1 MPSASSPNSTTPRE
15 VWQNAKADLQLQ
27 MARATYDTWL
37 RDARFLAYE
46 DGEFLI
52 AVTSAFALD
61 WLNDRLRPLIKRT
74 LARLM
79 DRSVDVRF
87 VTGPREVPDY
97 VTAPAPLLES
107 VSAPSAPYQVDPVSS
122 NRDQLLNPQ
131 YTFEGFVV
139 GKSNRLAYVA
149 AQTIAENLGNSFNP
163 FFIYGGVGLGK
174 THLMHSI
181 GHEARRHGKSVLY
194 VPAEGF
200 TNDLV
205 ESLKNGSPETF
216 RDKYRTVDLLLVD
229 DVQFI
234 AGKSATQE
242 ELFHTFN
249 ALFMA
254 GKQIVLTADSMPD
267 QIAALEKRLSSRFN
281 SGLCVDLRPPSMET
295 RMAILQRKS
304 EARGLSPLSQ
314 EVLDVIARRLP
325 GSVRRLEGAL
335 NLVVIQS
342 QVTQQPLSAA
352 LAEAALSGWIP
363 LQPAVNPKDL
373 ISLVAADFGVTVEE
387 LKGPERSRRVTL
399 PRQVAALLLHEEAS
413 LNRSQIGRLL
423 GERDH
428 STISYTLERM
438 ADLLEAD
445 ANLRRRVQSL
455 REALRVPVGVASRE

>member
-1 MPSASSPNSTTPRE
+1 MPSASSSSSTTPRE
-15 VWQNAKADLQLQ
+15 VWQNAKADLELQ

-37 RDARFLAYE
+37 RQARFLAYE

-87 VTGPREVPDY
+87 VTSPRVERDDL
-97 VTAPAPLLES
+97 TAPAPLLES
-107 VSAPSAPYQVDPVSS
+107 VSSTPAAAQQDLFSGSGHQMLS
-122 NRDQLLNPQ
+122 PQ
-131 YTFEGFVV
+131 YTFESFVV
-139 GKSNRLAYVA
+139 GKSNRLACVA
-149 AQTIAENLGNSFNP
+149 AQTIADNLGNSFNP

-181 GHEARRHGKSVLY
+181 GHEARRRGKSVLY

-205 ESLKNGSPETF
+205 ESLKNGSPEVF
-216 RDKYRTVDLLLVD
+216 REKYRTVDLLLVD

-281 SGLCVDLRPPSMET
+281 SGLCVDLRPPGMET
-295 RMAILQRKS
+295 RMAILQRKT
-304 EARGLSPLSQ
+304 EARGLSPLPE
-314 EVLDVIARRLP
+314 EVLGVIARRLP

-342 QVTQQPLSAA
+342 QVTQRPLSAA

-363 LQPAVNPKDL
+363 LQPAVNPAEL
-373 ISLVAADFGVTVEE
+373 ISLVAAEFGVTVEE
-387 LKGPERSRRVTL
+387 LKGPGRSRRVTL

-413 LNRSQIGRLL
+413 LNRSHIGRLL

-438 ADLLEAD
+438 ADLLDAD
-445 ANLRRRVQSL
+445 ANLRFRVQSL
-455 REALRVPVGVASRE
+455 REALRVPVGAAK